1 MKLYRIFIFALL
13 LVSCQNVEKI
23 KAPENLIPETK
34 MAEVLTD
41 LSILN
46 SARNYNKRILEETGL
61 KPSEYLYEKH
71 GIDSLQLAQ
80 SNEYYAKNYDRL
92 ESIYKKVKV
101 NLEKMQGDLEKM
113 QEEETRIKDSIK
125 LADSISGSK
134 SDSLTVKPILKISN
148 VRKRAKIDPPSA
160 YLQEPRKKT
169 DFK

>member
-1 MKLYRIFIFALL
+1 MKPYRIFIFALL
-13 LVSCQNVEKI
+13 FVSCQNVEKV
-23 KAPENLIPETK
+23 KVPENLIPEAK
-34 MAEVLTD
+34 MVEVLTD

-61 KPSEYLYEKH
+61 KPEEYLYEKH

-92 ESIYKKVKV
+92 ESIYNRVKV
-101 NLEKMQGDLEKM
+101 NLEKMQMDLEKI

-134 SDSLTVKPILKISN
+134 SDSLPVKPI
-148 VRKRAKIDPPSA
+148 
-160 YLQEPRKKT
+160 
-169 DFK
+169 FKMPIMDSLSSERLPIRQN

>member
-1 MKLYRIFIFALL
+1 
-13 LVSCQNVEKI
+13 
-23 KAPENLIPETK
+23 
-34 MAEVLTD
+34 MAEILTD

-61 KPSEYLYEKH
+61 KPDEYLYEKH

-92 ESIYKKVKV
+92 ESIYGRVKV
-101 NLEKMQGDLEKM
+101 NLEKMQVDFEKL

-134 SDSLTVKPILKISN
+134 SDTLLIKKALKRPILDSLI
-148 VRKRAKIDPPSA
+148 IDSIPI
-160 YLQEPRKKT
+160 RGN
-169 DFK
+169 

>member
-1 MKLYRIFIFALL
+1 MKPFRIFVFALL
-13 LVSCQNVEKI
+13 FVSCQNVEKV
-23 KAPENLIPETK
+23 KEPENLIPEAK

-61 KPSEYLYEKH
+61 KPAEYLYDKH

-92 ESIYKKVKV
+92 ESIYKRVRV
-101 NLEKMQGDLEKM
+101 NLEKMQVNLEKL

-125 LADSISGSK
+125 VADSISGK
-134 SDSLTVKPILKISN
+134 RTDSIPIKPEFKRTNIDSMIIKNRPVKQ
-148 VRKRAKIDPPSA
+148 
-160 YLQEPRKKT
+160 Y
-169 DFK
+169 

>member
-1 MKLYRIFIFALL
+1 MTENSMKPFWIFIFALL
-13 LVSCQNVEKI
+13 FVSCQNVEKV
-23 KAPENLIPETK
+23 KEPENLIPEGK

-61 KPSEYLYEKH
+61 KPDEYLYEKH

-92 ESIYKKVKV
+92 ESIYKRVKM
-101 NLEKMQGDLEKM
+101 NLEKMQVDLEKL

-125 LADSISGSK
+125 LADSISGVK
-134 SDSLTVKPILKISN
+134 SDSLPFEPEIKRTIIDSLILDSLPI
-148 VRKRAKIDPPSA
+148 RKN
-160 YLQEPRKKT
+160 
-169 DFK
+169 